1 MNTRTL
7 ILILMAILITAK
19 IPVLAEATS
28 KFTSNQNISFQAT
41 SPESSLSEQFLH
53 ELLMIENNS
62 NPVKTI
68 VIDPGHG
75 GRDPGGLGKKTKEKD
90 IVLSIGLILEELIKR
105 HFPDVNVIMTRKED
119 VFVPLHERANIANKA
134 RADLFISIHCNV
146 APNRPNVKG
155 TETFVLGLHRAQ
167 ENLEVAKR
175 ENAVIALEEDYE
187 EHYGGYD
194 PNSPVGHIIFSAY
207 QNAYL
212 GHSIRFASLVEQ
224 EFETTARRHSRGVKQ
239 AGFLVLRQAT
249 MPSVLVEAGFLSNPE
264 EEKYLASLEGQRDIA
279 LSILRAVQQYLR
291 DWGYEP
297 TAVPVARASAE
308 DARAEDIHPADIV
321 EKPKTVPQPDTQ
333 KESTPALVKDAYYS
347 VQLFTSSSEIDTESM
362 NPINNQSFFTLR
374 EEGLF
379 RLANGK
385 FIKYEEAVQ
394 QREKLRKNGYQDAF
408 IIGIIGN
415 ARVPVSEMLSA
426 QP

>member
-1 MNTRTL
+1 MNTKTL
-7 ILILMAILITAK
+7 ILILTAFLLTAK
-19 IPVLAEATS
+19 IPVLADAPSNFDSNNDFSFEVAAKETL
-28 KFTSNQNISFQAT
+28 FTPQLMEELSAIKSNG
-41 SPESSLSEQFLH
+41 
-53 ELLMIENNS
+53 

-75 GRDPGGLGKKTKEKD
+75 GRDPGGVGRITKEKD

-105 HFPDVNVIMTRKED
+105 HFPDVNVLMTRRED
-119 VFVPLHERANIANKA
+119 VFVPLHERASIANKA

-146 APNRPNVKG
+146 APNRPNVTG

-175 ENAVIALEEDYE
+175 ENAVIALEEDFE
-187 EHYGGYD
+187 ENYGGYD
-194 PNSPVGHIIFSAY
+194 PNSPEGHIIFSAY

-224 EFETTARRHSRGVKQ
+224 EFENTANRHSRGVKQ

-249 MPSVLVEAGFLSNPE
+249 MPSVLVEAGFLSNAE

-308 DARAEDIHPADIV
+308 DATADIHSADIA
-321 EKPKTVPQPDTQ
+321 EKIEDTTPPV
-333 KESTPALVKDAYYS
+333 KEERSRPALVKDAFYS
-347 VQLFTSSSEIDTESM
+347 VQLLSSSSEIDTEAM
-362 NPINNQSFFTLR
+362 QPVNKHHFFTLN
-374 EEGLF
+374 EDGIY

-385 FIKYEEAVQ
+385 FSRYEDAVS
-394 QREKLRKNGYQDAF
+394 QREALRESGFGDAF
-408 IIGIIGN
+408 IIGIIDN
-415 ARVPVSEMLSA
+415 ERVPISEMLSS

>member
-1 MNTRTL
+1 MIIKTL
-7 ILILMAILITAK
+7 LLVLTAFLLSAK
-19 IPVLAEATS
+19 LPVLADAP
-28 KFTSNQNISFQAT
+28 SNLSTNKDISFQSSSIKT
-41 SPESSLSEQFLH
+41 SQSLQILEEFIRGES
-53 ELLMIENNS
+53 NG

-75 GRDPGGLGKKTKEKD
+75 GRDPGGVGKRTKEKD
-90 IVLSIGLILEELIKR
+90 IVLSIGLILEELINR
-105 HFPDVNVIMTRKED
+105 YFPEVKVIMTRSED

-134 RADLFISIHCNV
+134 RADLFISIHCNI
-146 APNRPNVKG
+146 APNKPNVSG

-175 ENAVIALEEDYE
+175 ENAVIAMEEDFE
-187 EHYGGYD
+187 QHYGGYD

-224 EFETTARRHSRGVKQ
+224 EFVNKAKRNSRGVKQ

-249 MPSVLVEAGFLSNPE
+249 MPSVLVEAGFLSNSKE
-264 EEKYLASLEGQRDIA
+264 EEYLASLQGQREIA

-297 TAVPVARASAE
+297 TAVPIARASAE
-308 DARAEDIHPADIV
+308 DANPDIPPADI
-321 EKPKTVPQPDTQ
+321 
-333 KESTPALVKDAYYS
+333 KERIENTDSPVKEDQARPALVKDAFYS
-347 VQLFTSSSEIDTESM
+347 VQLLSSSSEIDTEAM
-362 NPINNQSFFTLR
+362 EAVNKQHFFTLN
-374 EEGLF
+374 EDGIY
-379 RLANGK
+379 RLANGR
-385 FIKYEEAVQ
+385 FSRYEDAVS
-394 QREKLRKNGYQDAF
+394 QREALRESGFGDAF
-408 IIGIIGN
+408 IIGIVDN
-415 ARVPVSEMLSA
+415 ARVPISEMLSS